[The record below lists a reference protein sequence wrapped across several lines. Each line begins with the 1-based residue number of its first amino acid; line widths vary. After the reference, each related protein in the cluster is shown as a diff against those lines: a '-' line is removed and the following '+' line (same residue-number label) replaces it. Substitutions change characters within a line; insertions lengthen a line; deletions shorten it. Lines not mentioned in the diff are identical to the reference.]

1 MDQSYEFQ
9 NYVTPNKPHKILT
22 YSKFFKVLLFFKKFS
37 KKHCSKAKNA
47 QFWPPLLADFFNCN
61 LNIVKKFHKLKNQ
74 ILEIWTNAEAIFKNP
89 SKTLRFSFC
98 LKISK
103 KFWKKPQNFQYKAK
117 SWPNFL
123 KKQDLQIF
131 SSTLN
136 FKTTPLFWLILTLI
150 YVQLFCDHLK
160 SFCHRLHC

>member
-47 QFWPPLLADFFNCN
+47 QFWPPLLADFFNCY

-98 LKISK
+98 LKFQKNSGKNLKIFNIRPNPGPISLK
-103 KFWKKPQNFQYKAK
+103 NRTYKF
-117 SWPNFL
+117 FL
-123 KKQDLQIF
+123 PP
-131 SSTLN
+131 S
-136 FKTTPLFWLILTLI
+136 IL
-150 YVQLFCDHLK
+150 
-160 SFCHRLHC
+160 RLPHYFD